1 MRMEYNVYCDESL
14 HLPNDNSSVMV
25 LGGIWCPKYK
35 VKEINNR
42 IRSIKNKYGI
52 THEMKWVK
60 VSKAKGKAYLELI
73 NYCFDCDDLHFRVL
87 IVDNKEALNHEIHN
101 QTHDDWY
108 YKMYFRML
116 KTIMNP
122 TDMYNIYLD
131 IKDTKSKTKIEKLK
145 RVLANSN
152 YDFSEKMIKNMQVI
166 RSEEVEIMQLV
177 DIMIGAMAY
186 FSRGLSGMEI
196 KNEVIELIKRRSKYS
211 LKKSTLYRE
220 EKFNI
225 FHLRLEE
232 HGL

>member
-1 MRMEYNVYCDESL
+1 ME
-14 HLPNDNSSVMV
+14 
-25 LGGIWCPKYK
+25 
-35 VKEINNR
+35 
-42 IRSIKNKYGI
+42 
-52 THEMKWVK
+52 
-60 VSKAKGKAYLELI
+60 
-73 NYCFDCDDLHFRVL
+73 
-87 IVDNKEALNHEIHN
+87 
-101 QTHDDWY
+101 
-108 YKMYFRML
+108 
-116 KTIMNP
+116 
-122 TDMYNIYLD
+122 
-131 IKDTKSKTKIEKLK
+131 SKTKIEKLK